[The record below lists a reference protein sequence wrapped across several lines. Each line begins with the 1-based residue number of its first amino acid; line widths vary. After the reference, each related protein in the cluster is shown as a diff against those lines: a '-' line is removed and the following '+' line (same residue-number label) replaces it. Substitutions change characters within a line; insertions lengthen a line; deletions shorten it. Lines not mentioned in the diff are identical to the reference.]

1 MNYPALAADI
11 PAVAAGVAANSV
23 CGLMKDGGVLLFALV
38 DS

>member
-11 PAVAAGVAANSV
+11 PAVVAGVAANSV
-23 CGLMKDGGVLLFALV
+23 CGLTKDGCVLLFAFI